1 MLNSTTKNRINSCR
15 DMLVG
20 KLPDPKSQIDQITN
34 ALVYKFM
41 DDQDRMSRE
50 LGYDASFFIWDYEQ
64 YAWSKLFDNRLTN
77 QEKANLYS
85 EWLDKLSVADHLPE
99 LFKQIFKNARLPF
112 KDPSTITMFLAEI
125 NGFSYHHSEELGNAF
140 EYLLSVMGSQW
151 DTGSFR
157 TPRHIIEFLVDV
169 VDPKRWETIY
179 DPACGT
185 AWFLIEAFN
194 HIKSAWDLSVSD
206 TATLWKNI
214 SWVDIDPGMAKIARV
229 NLYLHGFK
237 TPNIDENDTLS
248 NEKLWWMKRD
258 VILANPPFMTPKGG
272 IRPHEKFSSKT
283 SKSEVLFT
291 DYIIEHLKL
300 HGRAGIIVP
309 EGIMFN
315 GSNAYKDLRK
325 KLVDGW
331 YLWAVASLPSGVFN
345 PYAGVKTSILF
356 LDRERAKANDSIL
369 FVKISA
375 DGYDLG
381 AQRRPI
387 EKNDL
392 PKALEVL
399 NQYKENP
406 NIELENE
413 PLSHL
418 VEKSKIAENG
428 EYNLSGDRYI
438 LGPENP
444 ASSFDLIKLDEL
456 VEIQNGYAFQ
466 SEKYSES
473 WYQVIRITN
482 VQKGFIDPKDPKFY
496 PDNEVKNLTDF
507 ILSKWDLLMSLTWNV
522 WRVWVLKIEHLPA
535 VLNQRVAKL
544 KIKNPTIIN
553 KNYLFHLLNSDK
565 FENDAMA
572 LSGGVAQ
579 KNLWTTSLKEYQIP
593 LPPLEIQE
601 QIVSE
606 LDGYQRIID
615 GARAVVENYKPT
627 IKIDPEWEMVE
638 LGEVCDV
645 SSGGTPPRDT
655 EEYWKDGTIP
665 WVWSS
670 VCKNQFVF
678 ASEEY
683 ITEVWLKK
691 SAAKLFKPY
700 TTLMALVWATI
711 WKTGL
716 LLFPC
721 TTNQNIAWLYP
732 KDDTILSP
740 KFLFF
745 ISQSLYDEFMRLWD
759 WKFKMANLGFVRWL
773 KIPLP
778 PLEIQKTIVERIEEE
793 QRLVDANRRLIEIYE
808 GKIWEKMDEVWG
820 IK

>member
-356 LDRERAKANDSIL
+356 LDRERAKNNDSIL

-381 AQRRPI
+381 AQRREI
-387 EKNDL
+387 SKNDL
-392 PKALEVL
+392 PKALEIL
-399 NQYKENP
+399 NQHKENP
-406 NIELENE
+406 TIGLENE
-413 PLSHL
+413 PLAHL
-418 VEKSKIAENG
+418 VPKSKIAENG

-438 LGPENP
+438 VWESPVSTEYEMVELGKVCETSSWGTPLRSKSEYYENGTIP
-444 ASSFDLIKLDEL
+444 WLKSWEVAQWYIYDVEENITELWLKNSSAKIFPVDTVL
-456 VEIQNGYAFQ
+456 VAMYWATVGQTWILKIQSSTNQAVCWILPN
-466 SEKYSES
+466 EKYLPEFLYYILKS
-473 WYQVIRITN
+473 
-482 VQKGFIDPKDPKFY
+482 KKD
-496 PDNEVKNLTDF
+496 
-507 ILSKWDLLMSLTWNV
+507 
-522 WRVWVLKIEHLPA
+522 
-535 VLNQRVAKL
+535 
-544 KIKNPTIIN
+544 
-553 KNYLFHLLNSDK
+553 YLIS
-565 FENDAMA
+565 
-572 LSGGVAQ
+572 LSGWWAQ
-579 KNLWTTSLKEYQIP
+579 PNISQKIIRELQIP

-601 QIVSE
+601 QIVTE

-615 GARAVVENYKPT
+615 GARAVVENYKPM
-627 IKIDPEWEMVE
+627 IRIDPEWEMVE
-638 LGEVCDV
+638 LGEVCEKITDWTHQTPIYSDTWIVFLSSWNVTSQKINWDKVKYISRELHAELSKRVSPKMDDV
-645 SSGGTPPRDT
+645 LLAKSGTTWVAAIVD
-655 EEYWKDGTIP
+655 KDVEFSIYESLALIRAKKVLNP
-665 WVWSS
+665 KYLLFIFNSWFMFEKFKSNEKWVWI
-670 VCKNQFVF
+670 KHLHLND
-678 ASEEY
+678 
-683 ITEVWLKK
+683 LKK
-691 SAAKLFKPY
+691 
-700 TTLMALVWATI
+700 TT
-711 WKTGL
+711 
-716 LLFPC
+716 
-721 TTNQNIAWLYP
+721 
-732 KDDTILSP
+732 
-740 KFLFF
+740 
-745 ISQSLYDEFMRLWD
+745 
-759 WKFKMANLGFVRWL
+759 
-773 KIPLP
+773 IPLP
-778 PLEIQKTIVERIEEE
+778 SPEIQQSIVERIEEE
-793 QRLVDANRRLIEIYE
+793 QKLVDANRRLIEIFE
-808 GKIWEKMDEVWG
+808 GKIREKMDEVWG
-820 IK
+820 LGK

>member
-15 DMLVG
+15 DILVG
-20 KLPDPKSQIDQITN
+20 KIPDPKGQIDQITN

-356 LDRERAKANDSIL
+356 LDRERAKQNDNIL

-381 AQRRPI
+381 AQRREI
-387 EKNDL
+387 NKNDL
-392 PKALEVL
+392 PKALEIL
-399 NQYKENP
+399 NHYKENP
-406 NIELENE
+406 NLGVSHPELVSRS
-413 PLSHL
+413 LAHL
-418 VEKSKIAENG
+418 VPKSKIAESG
-428 EYNLSGDRYI
+428 EYNLSGDRYVVSTSSVSTEFEMVELEKI
-438 LGPENP
+438 CDIFNWSTPKRTEIEYWENGTIP
-444 ASSFDLIKLDEL
+444 WFTIEDMRKQWRIIKNTEQKITDKWFAKSSVKLLPKQSVLLCCTASIGE
-456 VEIQNGYAFQ
+456 YA
-466 SEKYSES
+466 YSE
-473 WYQVIRITN
+473 IELTTN
-482 VQKGFIDPKDPKFY
+482 QQFNGLVVKDREVLHPK
-496 PDNEVKNLTDF
+496 
-507 ILSKWDLLMSLTWNV
+507 
-522 WRVWVLKIEHLPA
+522 
-535 VLNQRVAKL
+535 
-544 KIKNPTIIN
+544 
-553 KNYLFHLLNSDK
+553 YLFWSISR
-565 FENDAMA
+565 F
-572 LSGGVAQ
+572 
-579 KNLWTTSLKEYQIP
+579 KNELERMSWKATFWFVSVGTLKKMTIP
-593 LPPLEIQE
+593 LPPLEIQD
-601 QIVSE
+601 QIVAE
-606 LDGYQRIID
+606 LDRYQQIID

-638 LGEVCDV
+638 LGEVCDLQNGFAFK
-645 SSGGTPPRDT
+645 SDDYIDNSDT
-655 EEYWKDGTIP
+655 LNFRMSNIRPGWSVDIEYSKKFLP
-665 WVWSS
+665 NSY
-670 VCKNQFVF
+670 
-678 ASEEY
+678 SELYKEY
-683 ITEVWLKK
+683 ILKDWDVVIAMTDMASDPKILAVPCVIKKVDYTLLLNQRVWRFIDIELQK
-691 SAAKLFKPY
+691 
-700 TTLMALVWATI
+700 I
-711 WKTGL
+711 WKNYL
-716 LLFPC
+716 QVIL
-721 TTNQNIAWLYP
+721 NQDFIRKTLSAMGGGWVQINLSK
-732 KDDTILSP
+732 KDIL
-740 KFLFF
+740 K
-745 ISQSLYDEFMRLWD
+745 QR
-759 WKFKMANLGFVRWL
+759 
-773 KIPLP
+773 IPLP
-778 PLEIQKTIVERIEEE
+778 PLEIQQSIV
-793 QRLVDANRRLIEIYE
+793 V
-808 GKIWEKMDEVWG
+808 
-820 IK
+820 